1 MPRLQQLREEAERLR
16 AADERTVDLLRRVHA
31 LLSEHKVEEA
41 SQAVVQEAAQARAF
55 CRLTGRQ

>member
-1 MPRLQQLREEAERLR
+1 MPKLQQLREEAERLR

-41 SQAVVQEAAQARAF
+41 SQAVVQELLKRGLF
-55 CRLTGRQ
+55 VG